1 MPDVIVTDTSMP
13 SLDGISV
20 AALTRRT
27 NPDARIVLV
36 TVHSEPT
43 LVERRLAAGALG
55 YVLRDAAGDEPVA
68 AIQAALD
75 GRRFVS
81 GALGGQK
88 NP

>member
-1 MPDVIVTDTSMP
+1 LPDVIVTDTSMP

-55 YVLRDAAGDEPVA
+55 YVLGMRPATNSSRLFRGRSTAG
-68 AIQAALD
+68 
-75 GRRFVS
+75 VS
-81 GALGGQK
+81 SSAH
-88 NP
+88 